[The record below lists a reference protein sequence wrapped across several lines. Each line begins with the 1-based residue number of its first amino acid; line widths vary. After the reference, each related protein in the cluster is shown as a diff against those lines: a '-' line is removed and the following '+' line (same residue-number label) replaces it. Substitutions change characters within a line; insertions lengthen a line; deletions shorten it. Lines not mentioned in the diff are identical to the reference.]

1 MLSEDD
7 IKNLINVAE
16 NPRDKAFIA
25 ILYES
30 GCRIGEMLFLRLKHI
45 NFDQYGAQLLVD
57 GKTGYRRVRIIASAP
72 YLTEW
77 INKHPRKDD
86 PEAPLWIS
94 RVYET
99 MSYAALRITFKR
111 LFKKAGVHKKIN
123 FHNFR
128 HSRATYLAN
137 HLTEAQMKEFFG
149 WVQASDMAS
158 IYVHLS
164 GRDVDKALL
173 KVYGIQNEEKKEES
187 QLNPKK
193 CPRCQE
199 INPFSNK
206 FCNKCGQILDAHLA
220 IEEIKIDLERK
231 NADLLLNKMMN
242 DPEFK
247 DLFTKKMKLL
257 NSELLNK

>member
-1 MLSEDD
+1 M
-7 IKNLINVAE
+7 
-16 NPRDKAFIA
+16 
-25 ILYES
+25 
-30 GCRIGEMLFLRLKHI
+30 
-45 NFDQYGAQLLVD
+45 
-57 GKTGYRRVRIIASAP
+57 T
-72 YLTEW
+72 
-77 INKHPRKDD
+77 
-86 PEAPLWIS
+86 
-94 RVYET
+94 
-99 MSYAALRITFKR
+99 YAALRITLER
-111 LFKKAGVHKKIN
+111 IAKKAGIHKKTN

-173 KVYGIQNEEKKEES
+173 KVYGIQDEEKKEES

-199 INPFSNK
+199 INQFTNV
-206 FCNKCGQILDAHLA
+206 FCNRCGMILD
-220 IEEIKIDLERK
+220 ESFMNQYIKHDLERK
-231 NADLLLNKMMN
+231 KADLLLNEMMN
-242 DPEFK
+242 DPEFI

-257 NSELLNK
+257 GSELLE